1 MHRSNKGLS
10 TVISGSYR
18 KHLNIIVQLKQWLE
32 EEGIN
37 VLSPSGDIAMNPDE
51 DFVILD
57 TDPIDHPELLQSSV
71 FAKIRCSTFLV
82 VANPEGYLG
91 NAAILEIGYAIATGI
106 KIFSLEPI
114 DDPNI
119 APYCSLLSS
128 VFPNINDKLYATASI
143 G

>member
-57 TDPIDHPELLQSSV
+57 TDPIDHQ
-71 FAKIRCSTFLV
+71 
-82 VANPEGYLG
+82 
-91 NAAILEIGYAIATGI
+91 IGRAH
-106 KIFSLEPI
+106 
-114 DDPNI
+114 
-119 APYCSLLSS
+119 
-128 VFPNINDKLYATASI
+128 V
-143 G
+143 